1 LEARVKQKDR
11 VKRRWIDEHKR
22 DNRDDHI
29 IFREDDDLFS
39 MDAYMKGA
47 GSSSVADLSEKGTA
61 VAGGAQG
68 LIKQR
73 KNAFNFQQLKRENM
87 NERDWDT
94 KFEILF
100 AEDLIELDEDFF
112 DEELLFNDPDDL
124 NLIFSELE
132 EQNLYLIHQSQEFEE
147 NMEKMHKT
155 RIELEKQ
162 LGGELEMHKANKNA
176 LKEQIDESQKSLN
189 DLKRKSSAVTIQT

>member
-1 LEARVKQKDR
+1 
-11 VKRRWIDEHKR
+11 
-22 DNRDDHI
+22 
-29 IFREDDDLFS
+29 
-39 MDAYMKGA
+39 
-47 GSSSVADLSEKGTA
+47 
-61 VAGGAQG
+61 
-68 LIKQR
+68 
-73 KNAFNFQQLKRENM
+73 M
-87 NERDWDT
+87 NERDWDA

-155 RIELEKQ
+155 RIELENR